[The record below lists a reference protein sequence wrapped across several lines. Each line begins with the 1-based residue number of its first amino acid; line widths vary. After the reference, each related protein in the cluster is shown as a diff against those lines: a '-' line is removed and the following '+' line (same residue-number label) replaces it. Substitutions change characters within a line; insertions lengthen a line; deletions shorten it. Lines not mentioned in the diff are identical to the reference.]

1 MRSVLYRWLMRNRI
15 AAVRKIA
22 AMMAQYPTREARER
36 YQVEKFNA
44 VWKTARENV
53 PFYRKWQEKFGLPD
67 EIRDLAELKD
77 WPVLTKADLRKL
89 EDFTRTDVPYPKGRI
104 LTGGSTGEPVRLPS
118 WGDSTAGISQ
128 MTGRAAYGIEP
139 GDRTFLL
146 WGHEHLYGTGIKRTI
161 NAYKRRFKDW
171 LAGWT
176 RVSAYD
182 LGADAMRSAYGKL
195 VEVQPKFI
203 IGFSPAVL
211 AFVRQ
216 NAAQAHKVA
225 SVRVILCTAGSL
237 TTDEKHE
244 IVDFF
249 TPIHNSQSAS
259 PKLCMEYGSVECAI
273 MAYTR
278 PGDGEYD
285 VFWNTHL
292 IQAVK
297 QGDGEYKNI
306 VTRLTDCYVPLIR
319 YDIGD
324 YLDLGENVD
333 EKSVARSVLHFR
345 SVKGRPSEMLK
356 FKCGV
361 SFFGALIGDCVKQ
374 VSEVLSSQIAVNEDE
389 NVLEIR
395 ITANGALAPASL
407 DLIKNRF
414 ALTVANA
421 DKLTVKVVQV
431 PKLFTTVGGKTPRV
445 VRI

>member
-1 MRSVLYRWLMRNRI
+1 MRSILYRWLMRKRI
-15 AAVRKIA
+15 AAVRKTV
-22 AMMAQYPTREARER
+22 AMKAQYPTREARER
-36 YQVEKFNA
+36 YQIERFNA
-44 VWKTARENV
+44 VWKVARENV
-53 PFYRKWQEKFGLPD
+53 PFYQKWQAEYELPD
-67 EIRDLAELKD
+67 VVEDLDELKD
-77 WPVLTKADLRKL
+77 WPILTKADLRKL
-89 EDFTRTDVPYPKGRI
+89 EDFKRTDVSYPTGHI

-118 WGDSTAGISQ
+118 WGDSMSGVSQ
-128 MTGRAAYGIEP
+128 MMGRAAYGIEL
-139 GDRTFLL
+139 GDRAFLL
-146 WGHEHLYGTGIKRTI
+146 WGHEHLYGTGFKRKI

-182 LGADAMRSAYGKL
+182 LGVDAMQRAYAKL
-195 VEVQPKFI
+195 VKAQPKFI

-216 NAAQAHKVA
+216 NAAQAHKVS
-225 SVRVILCTAGSL
+225 SVRVILCTAGPL
-237 TTDEKHE
+237 TPDEKRE

-249 TPIHNSQSAS
+249 TLIPNPQSVI

-273 MAYTR
+273 MAYAR
-278 PGDGEYD
+278 PSDGEYD

-292 IQAVK
+292 MQAVK
-297 QGDGEYKNI
+297 QTDGEYKNI

-324 YLDLGENVD
+324 YLDLGDNVD
-333 EKSVARSVLHFR
+333 EAAVARSVLHFR

-374 VSEVLSSQIAVNEDE
+374 VPEVLSSQIAVNEDQ
-389 NVLEIR
+389 NLLEIR
-395 ITANGALAPASL
+395 ITANGSLAQASL
-407 DLIKNRF
+407 GLIKNRF
-414 ALTVANA
+414 ELTVANA
-421 DKLTVKVVQV
+421 DKLSIKVVQV
-431 PKLFTTVGGKTPRV
+431 PKLSTTVGGKTPRV